1 MSATSINYAIIT
13 FMNEEKLYT
22 DLTFNKKITTKTNY
36 QSSMIQQQNKSK
48 TQKFCIDFNK
58 IQLVDFKIETL
69 VGNDKDEIINKFISD
84 TEITNNLHFIKTM
97 KYKKTKD
104 EKKKYNKKKIVKE
117 YLNNQLE
124 YDGEEFKCNSTLE
137 LSLLSKK
144 TISIYKSIISV
155 ILTEY
160 DIDVEKSISSNL
172 KMIIKKD
179 EFLSFIKSS
188 KFSYEVKA
196 FISSIKYINKII
208 THQNTFMDE
217 INYNNNKKTI
227 KLNDDILKYNKIII
241 TNEVKV
247 VNENV
252 DIKFDIKQ
260 TTYFCGICECSVYL
274 KNRSAHNKTKKHLT
288 NTEKFNDKKCK
299 LI

>member
-13 FMNEEKLYT
+13 FKNEDKLYT

-48 TQKFCIDFNK
+48 TQKFCLDFNT
-58 IQLVDFKIETL
+58 IQLVDFKIEKL
-69 VGNDKDEIINKFISD
+69 VGNDKDVIINKFISD

-97 KYKKTKD
+97 KFRKTKD

-124 YDGEEFKCNSTLE
+124 YDGNEFKCNSTIE
-137 LSLLSKK
+137 LSLLTKK
-144 TISIYKSIISV
+144 TTGIYKSIISV
-155 ILTEY
+155 VLTEY
-160 DIDVEKSISSNL
+160 DIDIEKSISSNL

-179 EFLSFIKSS
+179 NFLSFIKSP

-208 THQNTFMDE
+208 THQNTFMKE
-217 INYNNNKKTI
+217 KNHNNNKKTI

-247 VNENV
+247 ANENV

-260 TTYFCGICECSVYL
+260 TTYFCGMCECGVYL

-288 NTEKFNDKKCK
+288 NIEKFNDKKCK
-299 LI
+299 II